1 MRDQNDKSIY
11 KQLLHIVAP
20 ISFQY
25 LMASFVSASDAF
37 MLGFWIRILWRH
49 LPWQHRSRLY
59 TACFTGRSYS
69 ALMFWLPSI
78 GAREIKN
85 L

>member
-25 LMASFVSASDAF
+25 LMAGFVSASDAF
-37 MLGFWIRILWRH
+37 MLGFMDQGSLAASSLATQITLI
-49 LPWQHRSRLY
+49 
-59 TACFTGRSYS
+59 
-69 ALMFWLPSI
+69 
-78 GAREIKN
+78 
-85 L
+85 